1 MLHCTPNKK
10 SYYWLLT
17 IVLTL
22 FSVRITSA
30 NTDWKNGY
38 AFITSQIGSLSCRDF
53 DGSKMSLHQHDFIEI
68 EGAIINT
75 EEESQLYLTLTNGL
89 AIGIGP
95 QSKLHCITYKQQ
107 PYKSERQSNKYEPST
122 SILKIAF
129 EFGTIALSCPH
140 LSPLTEMRLILPIG
154 ELRLHKGTCVIQCTP
169 SATNITAYDGML
181 TFYYPNGSERE
192 FIAEPMSVRITP
204 QSAKLGRIAEDE
216 TDEILEDNLLKLA
229 QATEYANNR
238 VVFKVSNRSDISQIP
253 QPAIVVPKSYYQQPS
268 ARPYEFIKD

>member
-1 MLHCTPNKK
+1 MLHYSPNKK

-17 IVLTL
+17 LVITL
-22 FSVRITSA
+22 WSVRIASA
-30 NTDWKNGY
+30 NTDWKNGS
-38 AFITSQIGSLSCRDF
+38 AFITSQIGTLSYRNF
-53 DGSKMSLHQHDFIEI
+53 DGAKISIQQHDIIEI
-68 EGAIINT
+68 GGATINT
-75 EEESQLYLTLTNGL
+75 EKDSQLYLALTNGL

-95 QSKLHCITYKQQ
+95 QSEAQCITYKQQ
-107 PYKSERQSNKYEPST
+107 PYKVERQGTKYEPST

-129 EFGTIALSCPH
+129 QSGTIALSCPH

-154 ELRLHKGTCVIQCTP
+154 ELRLHRGTCVIQCTP

-229 QATEYANNR
+229 QATEYAKNR
-238 VVFKVSNRSDISQIP
+238 VLFRVSNRGDVPQLP
-253 QPAIVVPKSYYQQPS
+253 QPTLVVPNSYYQQPS
-268 ARPYEFIKD
+268 ARPYEFVKD